1 MTTAPSIE
9 ELGTVIVEAEEERL
23 AYVEAR
29 DRLLGAAKALV
40 NIMGAWL
47 ENGGEIPDDPELRNA
62 FVRVINA
69 RNEVIAGVQSD
80 CPRGPEIEV
89 TA

>member
-1 MTTAPSIE
+1 
-9 ELGTVIVEAEEERL
+9 
-23 AYVEAR
+23 
-29 DRLLGAAKALV
+29 V

-47 ENGGEIPDDPELRNA
+47 ENGGEMPDDPEVRNA

-80 CPRGPEIEV
+80 RPRAAEIEV
-89 TA
+89 PA